1 MKRAIINETFS
12 GLVFFFVFLG
22 ISYDVPVLYILLGMP
37 LAWLAFIFVGEKF
50 GLYKKELN
58 KVPVSD
64 RTENF
69 LFISAMITAA
79 LGAVLVTHFFSARQ
93 KEETRS
99 DKHAKYSSRF
109 RTGETAS
116 T

>member
-1 MKRAIINETFS
+1 MKTTKKAIIIEGFG
-12 GLVFFFVFLG
+12 GLVFFFMFLG
-22 ISYDVPVLYILLGMP
+22 FFYDVPVLYILLGMP

-50 GLYKKELN
+50 GLYNKEPN

-79 LGAVLVTHFFSARQ
+79 LGAVLVTHF
-93 KEETRS
+93 
-99 DKHAKYSSRF
+99 SRPTK
-109 RTGETAS
+109 RRNWKR
-116 T
+116 